1 MIKDNMRIK
10 ESITLQDRINAIET
24 IVSFY
29 FMDGDYT
36 PYYKDEGEI
45 SAVIRNFIDGVEFEK
60 GESVFAAYYN
70 DEDLRKLVNIFIL
83 KPVFE
88 DTDDEEEKKTQDSIR
103 ECYNMM
109 EIIREYVAD
118 KVEFEKQKYLH
129 ANPDLDKIVM
139 AANVII
145 DSFENFSRMNFE
157 ILTPENLEK
166 AQRIFNKISESE
178 FELTTENI
186 INVIKD
192 ASSFNMDEAT
202 KEIVDAKNSEIREL
216 KEKIKKLESKKESN
230 LKVIK

>member
-45 SAVIRNFIDGVEFEK
+45 SAVIRNFIDGIEFEK
-60 GESVFAAYYN
+60 GESVFSAYYN
-70 DEDLRKLVNIFIL
+70 DEDLRKLVNMFIL
-83 KPVFE
+83 KPVDKEQESEE
-88 DTDDEEEKKTQDSIR
+88 DKRIQNSIR
-103 ECYNMM
+103 ELYDMM
-109 EIIREYVAD
+109 EVIREYVAD

-139 AANVII
+139 AADTII

-166 AQRIFNKISESE
+166 AQRIFNKISESGFE
-178 FELTTENI
+178 FTAENI
-186 INVIKD
+186 VNVIRD
-192 ASSFNMDEAT
+192 ASSFDMDEAT

-216 KEKIKKLESKKESN
+216 KEKIKKLESKKDN
-230 LKVIK
+230 FKVIK

>member
-45 SAVIRNFIDGVEFEK
+45 SAVIRNFIDGIEFEK
-60 GESVFAAYYN
+60 GESVFSAYYN
-70 DEDLRKLVNIFIL
+70 DENLRKLVNMFIL
-83 KPVFE
+83 KPVDKEPESEE
-88 DTDDEEEKKTQDSIR
+88 DERIQNSIR
-103 ECYNMM
+103 ELYDMM
-109 EIIREYVAD
+109 ETIREYVAD

-139 AANVII
+139 AADTII

-157 ILTPENLEK
+157 IFTPENLEK
-166 AQRIFNKISESE
+166 AQKIFNKISESG
-178 FELTTENI
+178 FELTAENI

-216 KEKIKKLESKKESN
+216 KEKIKKLENGKEGI
-230 LKVIK
+230 LQRVK

>member
-45 SAVIRNFIDGVEFEK
+45 SAVIRNFIDGIEFEK
-60 GESVFAAYYN
+60 GESVFSAYYN
-70 DEDLRKLVNIFIL
+70 DENLRKLVNMFIL
-83 KPVFE
+83 KPVDKEPESEE
-88 DTDDEEEKKTQDSIR
+88 DERIQNSIR
-103 ECYNMM
+103 ELYDMM
-109 EIIREYVAD
+109 KTIREYVAD

-139 AANVII
+139 AADTII

-157 ILTPENLEK
+157 IFTPENLEK
-166 AQRIFNKISESE
+166 AQKIFNKISESGFE
-178 FELTTENI
+178 FTAENI
-186 INVIKD
+186 VNVIRD
-192 ASSFNMDEAT
+192 ASSFDMDEAT

-216 KEKIKKLESKKESN
+216 KEKIKKLESKKDN
-230 LKVIK
+230 FKVIK

>member
-29 FMDGDYT
+29 FMGGDYT

-83 KPVFE
+83 KPVFK

-103 ECYNMM
+103 EYYDMM
-109 EIIREYVAD
+109 EIIREYVKD

-166 AQRIFNKISESE
+166 AQRIFNKISESGFE
-178 FELTTENI
+178 FTTENV

-192 ASSFNMDEAT
+192 ASSFDMDKAT
-202 KEIVDAKNSEIREL
+202 EEIINAKNTEIREL
-216 KEKIKKLESKKESN
+216 KEKIEKLENKKDN
-230 LKVIK
+230 FKVIK

>member
-1 MIKDNMRIK
+1 MLKDNMRIK

-45 SAVIRNFIDGVEFEK
+45 SAVIRNFIDGIEFEK
-60 GESVFAAYYN
+60 GESVFSAYYN
-70 DEDLRKLVNIFIL
+70 DENLRKLVNMFIL
-83 KPVFE
+83 KPVDKEPESEE
-88 DTDDEEEKKTQDSIR
+88 DERIQNSIR
-103 ECYNMM
+103 ELYDMM
-109 EIIREYVAD
+109 KTIREYVAD

-139 AANVII
+139 AADTII

-157 ILTPENLEK
+157 IFTPENLEK
-166 AQRIFNKISESE
+166 AQKIFNKISESGFE
-178 FELTTENI
+178 FTAENI
-186 INVIKD
+186 VNVIRD
-192 ASSFNMDEAT
+192 ASSFDMDEAT

-216 KEKIKKLESKKESN
+216 KEKIKKLESKKDN
-230 LKVIK
+230 FKVIK

>member
-1 MIKDNMRIK
+1 MLKDNMRIK

-45 SAVIRNFIDGVEFEK
+45 SAVIRNFIDGIEFEK
-60 GESVFAAYYN
+60 GESVFSAYYN
-70 DEDLRKLVNIFIL
+70 DENLRKLVNMFIL
-83 KPVFE
+83 KPVDKEPESEE
-88 DTDDEEEKKTQDSIR
+88 DERIQNSIR
-103 ECYNMM
+103 ELYDMM
-109 EIIREYVAD
+109 ETIREYVAD

-139 AANVII
+139 AADTII

-157 ILTPENLEK
+157 IFTPENLEK
-166 AQRIFNKISESE
+166 AQKIFNKISESGFE
-178 FELTTENI
+178 FSTENI

>member
-1 MIKDNMRIK
+1 MLKDNMRIK

-45 SAVIRNFIDGVEFEK
+45 SAVIRNFIDGIEFEK
-60 GESVFAAYYN
+60 GKSVFAAYYN
-70 DEDLRKLVNIFIL
+70 DEDLRKLVNVFIL

-109 EIIREYVAD
+109 EIIREYVKD

-139 AANVII
+139 AADTII

-166 AQRIFNKISESE
+166 AQRIFNKISESGFE
-178 FELTTENI
+178 FTTENI

-202 KEIVDAKNSEIREL
+202 KEIVDAKNMEIREL
-216 KEKIKKLESKKESN
+216 KEKIKKLESKKDN
-230 LKVIK
+230 FKVIK

>member
-1 MIKDNMRIK
+1 MLKDNMRIK

-45 SAVIRNFIDGVEFEK
+45 SAVIRNFIDGIEFEK
-60 GESVFAAYYN
+60 GESVFSAYYN
-70 DEDLRKLVNIFIL
+70 DEDLRKLVNMFIL
-83 KPVFE
+83 KPVDKEPESEE
-88 DTDDEEEKKTQDSIR
+88 DKRIQNSIR
-103 ECYNMM
+103 ELYDMM
-109 EIIREYVAD
+109 EVIREYVAD

-139 AANVII
+139 AADTII

-166 AQRIFNKISESE
+166 AQRIFNKISESGFE
-178 FELTTENI
+178 FTAENI
-186 INVIKD
+186 VNVIRD
-192 ASSFNMDEAT
+192 ASSFDMDEAT

-216 KEKIKKLESKKESN
+216 KEKIKKLESKKDN
-230 LKVIK
+230 FKVIK

>member
-36 PYYKDEGEI
+36 LYYKDEGEI
-45 SAVIRNFIDGVEFEK
+45 SAVIRNFIDGIEFEK
-60 GESVFAAYYN
+60 GESVFSAYYN
-70 DEDLRKLVNIFIL
+70 DEDLRKLVNMFIL
-83 KPVFE
+83 KPVDKEPESEE
-88 DTDDEEEKKTQDSIR
+88 DKRIQNSIR
-103 ECYNMM
+103 ELYDMM
-109 EIIREYVAD
+109 EVIREYVAD

-139 AANVII
+139 AADTII

-166 AQRIFNKISESE
+166 AQRIFNKISESGFE
-178 FELTTENI
+178 FTAENI

>member
-1 MIKDNMRIK
+1 MLKDNMRIK

-45 SAVIRNFIDGVEFEK
+45 SAVIRNFIDGIEFEK

-70 DEDLRKLVNIFIL
+70 DEDLRKLVNVFIL
-83 KPVFE
+83 EPVFE

-103 ECYNMM
+103 EYYDMM
-109 EIIREYVAD
+109 EVIREYVAD

-166 AQRIFNKISESE
+166 AQRIFNKISESG
-178 FELTTENI
+178 FELTAENI

-192 ASSFNMDEAT
+192 ASSFTMDEAT

-216 KEKIKKLESKKESN
+216 KEKIKKLESKKDN
-230 LKVIK
+230 FKVIK

>member
-45 SAVIRNFIDGVEFEK
+45 SAVIRNFIDGIEFEK
-60 GESVFAAYYN
+60 GESVFSAYYN
-70 DEDLRKLVNIFIL
+70 DEDLRKLVNMFIL
-83 KPVFE
+83 KPVDKEPESEE
-88 DTDDEEEKKTQDSIR
+88 DKKIQNSIR
-103 ECYNMM
+103 ELYDMM
-109 EIIREYVAD
+109 EVIREYVAD

-139 AANVII
+139 AADTII

-157 ILTPENLEK
+157 IFTPENLEK
-166 AQRIFNKISESE
+166 AQKIFNKISESGFE
-178 FELTTENI
+178 FTTENI

-216 KEKIKKLESKKESN
+216 KEKIKKLDSKKESN

>member
-45 SAVIRNFIDGVEFEK
+45 SAVIRNFIDGIEFEK
-60 GESVFAAYYN
+60 GESVFSAYYN
-70 DEDLRKLVNIFIL
+70 DEDLRKLVNMFIL
-83 KPVFE
+83 KPVDKEPESEE
-88 DTDDEEEKKTQDSIR
+88 DKRIQNSIR
-103 ECYNMM
+103 ELYDMM
-109 EIIREYVAD
+109 EVIREYVAD

-139 AANVII
+139 AADTII

-166 AQRIFNKISESE
+166 AQRIFNKISESGFE
-178 FELTTENI
+178 FTAENI
-186 INVIKD
+186 VNVIRD
-192 ASSFNMDEAT
+192 ASSFDMNEAT

-216 KEKIKKLESKKESN
+216 KEKIKKLESKKDN
-230 LKVIK
+230 FKVIK

>member
-45 SAVIRNFIDGVEFEK
+45 SAVIRNFIDGIEFEK
-60 GESVFAAYYN
+60 GESVFSAYYN
-70 DEDLRKLVNIFIL
+70 DENLRKLVNMFIL
-83 KPVFE
+83 KPVDKEPESEE
-88 DTDDEEEKKTQDSIR
+88 DERIQNSIR
-103 ECYNMM
+103 ELYDMM
-109 EIIREYVAD
+109 ETIREYVAD

-139 AANVII
+139 AADTII

-157 ILTPENLEK
+157 IFTPENLEK
-166 AQRIFNKISESE
+166 AQKIFNKISESGFE
-178 FELTTENI
+178 FSTENI

>member
-1 MIKDNMRIK
+1 MLKDNMKIK

-45 SAVIRNFIDGVEFEK
+45 SAVIRNFIDGIEFEK

-70 DEDLRKLVNIFIL
+70 DEDLRKLVNMFIL
-83 KPVFE
+83 EPVDKEPESEE
-88 DTDDEEEKKTQDSIR
+88 DERIQNSIR
-103 ECYNMM
+103 ELYDMM
-109 EIIREYVAD
+109 KTIREYVAD

-139 AANVII
+139 AADTII

-157 ILTPENLEK
+157 IFTPENLEK
-166 AQRIFNKISESE
+166 AQKIFNKISESGFE
-178 FELTTENI
+178 FTAENI
-186 INVIKD
+186 VNVIRD
-192 ASSFNMDEAT
+192 ASSFDMDEAT

-216 KEKIKKLESKKESN
+216 KEKIEKLESKKESN

>member
-45 SAVIRNFIDGVEFEK
+45 SAVIRNFIDGIEFEK
-60 GESVFAAYYN
+60 GESVFSAYYN
-70 DEDLRKLVNIFIL
+70 DENLRKLVNMFIL
-83 KPVFE
+83 KPVDKEPESEE
-88 DTDDEEEKKTQDSIR
+88 DERIQNSIR
-103 ECYNMM
+103 ELYDMM
-109 EIIREYVAD
+109 ETIREYVAD

-139 AANVII
+139 AADTII

-166 AQRIFNKISESE
+166 AQKIFNKISESGFE
-178 FELTTENI
+178 FTAENI
-186 INVIKD
+186 VNVIRD
-192 ASSFNMDEAT
+192 ASSFDMDEAT

>member
-45 SAVIRNFIDGVEFEK
+45 SAVIRNFIDGIEFEK
-60 GESVFAAYYN
+60 GESVFSAYYN
-70 DEDLRKLVNIFIL
+70 DEDLRKLVNMFIL
-83 KPVFE
+83 KPVDKEPESEE
-88 DTDDEEEKKTQDSIR
+88 DKRIQNSIR
-103 ECYNMM
+103 ELYDMM
-109 EIIREYVAD
+109 EVIREYVAD

-139 AANVII
+139 AADTII

-166 AQRIFNKISESE
+166 AQRIFNKISESGFE
-178 FELTTENI
+178 FTAENI
-186 INVIKD
+186 VNVIRD
-192 ASSFNMDEAT
+192 ASSFDMDEAT

-216 KEKIKKLESKKESN
+216 KEKIKKLESKK
-230 LKVIK
+230 

>member
-45 SAVIRNFIDGVEFEK
+45 SAVIRNFIDGIEFEK
-60 GESVFAAYYN
+60 GESVFSAYYN
-70 DEDLRKLVNIFIL
+70 DEDLRKLVNMFIL
-83 KPVFE
+83 KPIYKEPESEE
-88 DTDDEEEKKTQDSIR
+88 DKRIQNSIR
-103 ECYNMM
+103 ELYDMM
-109 EIIREYVAD
+109 ETIREYVAD

-139 AANVII
+139 AADTII

-157 ILTPENLEK
+157 IFTPENLEK
-166 AQRIFNKISESE
+166 AQKIFNKISESGFE
-178 FELTTENI
+178 FTTENI

-202 KEIVDAKNSEIREL
+202 KEIVDAKNAEIREL
-216 KEKIKKLESKKESN
+216 KERIEKLESKKESN

>member
-1 MIKDNMRIK
+1 MLKDNMRIK

-45 SAVIRNFIDGVEFEK
+45 SAVIRNFIDGIEFEK

-70 DEDLRKLVNIFIL
+70 DEDLRKLVNVFIL

-109 EIIREYVAD
+109 EIIREYVKD

-139 AANVII
+139 AADTII

-166 AQRIFNKISESE
+166 AQRIFNKISESGFE
-178 FELTTENI
+178 FTTENI

-202 KEIVDAKNSEIREL
+202 KEIVDAKNMEIREL
-216 KEKIKKLESKKESN
+216 KEKIKKLESKKDN
-230 LKVIK
+230 FKVIK

>member
-60 GESVFAAYYN
+60 GESVFSAYRN
-70 DEDLRKLVNIFIL
+70 DDALRKLVNMFIL
-83 KPVFE
+83 KPIDKEPESEE
-88 DTDDEEEKKTQDSIR
+88 DKRIQNSIR
-103 ECYNMM
+103 ELYDMM
-109 EIIREYVAD
+109 EVIREYVAD

-166 AQRIFNKISESE
+166 AQRIFNKISESG

-202 KEIVDAKNSEIREL
+202 KEIVDAKNVEIREL

>member
-29 FMDGDYT
+29 FVGGDYT

-45 SAVIRNFIDGVEFEK
+45 SAVIRNFIDGIEFEK
-60 GESVFAAYYN
+60 GESVFSAYYN
-70 DEDLRKLVNIFIL
+70 DEDLRKLVNMFIL
-83 KPVFE
+83 KPVDKEPESEE
-88 DTDDEEEKKTQDSIR
+88 DERIQNSIR
-103 ECYNMM
+103 ELYDMM
-109 EIIREYVAD
+109 ETIREYVAD

-139 AANVII
+139 AADTII

-157 ILTPENLEK
+157 IFTPENLEK
-166 AQRIFNKISESE
+166 AQKIFNKISESGFE
-178 FELTTENI
+178 FTTDNI
-186 INVIKD
+186 INVIKN
-192 ASSFNMDEAT
+192 ASSFDMDEAT

-216 KEKIKKLESKKESN
+216 KEKIKKLENGKERN
-230 LKVIK
+230 

>member
-45 SAVIRNFIDGVEFEK
+45 SAVIRNFIDGIEFEK
-60 GESVFAAYYN
+60 GESVFSAYYN
-70 DEDLRKLVNIFIL
+70 DEDLRKLVNMFIL
-83 KPVFE
+83 KPVDKEPESEE
-88 DTDDEEEKKTQDSIR
+88 DKRIQNSIR
-103 ECYNMM
+103 ELYDMM
-109 EIIREYVAD
+109 EVIREYVAD

-139 AANVII
+139 AADTII

-166 AQRIFNKISESE
+166 AQRIFNKISESGFE
-178 FELTTENI
+178 FTAENI
-186 INVIKD
+186 VNVIRD

>member
-1 MIKDNMRIK
+1 MLKDNMRIK

-45 SAVIRNFIDGVEFEK
+45 SAVIRNFIDGIEFEK
-60 GESVFAAYYN
+60 GESVFSAYYN
-70 DEDLRKLVNIFIL
+70 DENLRKLVNMFIL
-83 KPVFE
+83 KPVDKEPESEE
-88 DTDDEEEKKTQDSIR
+88 DERIQNSIR
-103 ECYNMM
+103 ELYDMM
-109 EIIREYVAD
+109 ETIREYVVD

-139 AANVII
+139 AADTII

-157 ILTPENLEK
+157 IFTPENLEK
-166 AQRIFNKISESE
+166 AQKIFNKISESG
-178 FELTTENI
+178 FELTAENI

-216 KEKIKKLESKKESN
+216 KEKIKKLENGKEGN
-230 LKVIK
+230 LQRVK

>member
-1 MIKDNMRIK
+1 MLKDNMRIK

-45 SAVIRNFIDGVEFEK
+45 SAVIRNFIDGIEFEK
-60 GESVFAAYYN
+60 GESVFSAYYN
-70 DEDLRKLVNIFIL
+70 DENLRKLVNMFIL

-109 EIIREYVAD
+109 EIIREYVKD

-139 AANVII
+139 AADTII

-166 AQRIFNKISESE
+166 AQKIFNKISESGFE
-178 FELTTENI
+178 FSTENI

>member
-1 MIKDNMRIK
+1 MLKDNMRIK

-45 SAVIRNFIDGVEFEK
+45 SAVIRNFIDGIEFEK

-70 DEDLRKLVNIFIL
+70 GEDLRKLVNVFIL

-109 EIIREYVAD
+109 EIIREYVKD

-139 AANVII
+139 AADTII

-166 AQRIFNKISESE
+166 AQRIFNKISESG

-192 ASSFNMDEAT
+192 ASSFDMDEAT
-202 KEIVDAKNSEIREL
+202 KEIIDAKNTKIREL
-216 KEKIKKLESKKESN
+216 KEKIEKLESKKESN

>member
-45 SAVIRNFIDGVEFEK
+45 SAVIRNFIDGIEFEK

-166 AQRIFNKISESE
+166 AQRIFNKISESG

-216 KEKIKKLESKKESN
+216 KEKIKKLESKKDN
-230 LKVIK
+230 FKVIK

>member
-1 MIKDNMRIK
+1 MLKDNMRIK

-45 SAVIRNFIDGVEFEK
+45 SAVIRNFIDGIEFEK

-70 DEDLRKLVNIFIL
+70 DEDLRKLVNVFIL

-166 AQRIFNKISESE
+166 AQRIFNKISESG

-216 KEKIKKLESKKESN
+216 KEKIKKLESKKDN
-230 LKVIK
+230 FKVIK

>member
-45 SAVIRNFIDGVEFEK
+45 SAVIRNFIDGIEFEK
-60 GESVFAAYYN
+60 GESVFSAYYN
-70 DEDLRKLVNIFIL
+70 DENLRKLVNMFIL
-83 KPVFE
+83 KPVDKEPESEE
-88 DTDDEEEKKTQDSIR
+88 DERIQNSIR
-103 ECYNMM
+103 ELYDMM
-109 EIIREYVAD
+109 ETIREYVAD

-139 AANVII
+139 AADTII

-157 ILTPENLEK
+157 IFTPENLEK
-166 AQRIFNKISESE
+166 AQKIFNKISESG
-178 FELTTENI
+178 FEITAENI

-216 KEKIKKLESKKESN
+216 KEKIKKLENGKEGN
-230 LKVIK
+230 LQRVK

>member
-45 SAVIRNFIDGVEFEK
+45 SAVIRNFIDGIEFEK
-60 GESVFAAYYN
+60 GESVFSAYYN
-70 DEDLRKLVNIFIL
+70 DEDLRKLVNMFIL
-83 KPVFE
+83 KPVDKEPESEE
-88 DTDDEEEKKTQDSIR
+88 DKRIQNSIR
-103 ECYNMM
+103 ELYDMM
-109 EIIREYVAD
+109 EVIREYVAD

-139 AANVII
+139 TADTII

-166 AQRIFNKISESE
+166 AQRIFNKISESGFE
-178 FELTTENI
+178 FTAENI
-186 INVIKD
+186 VNVIRD
-192 ASSFNMDEAT
+192 ASSFDMDEAT

-216 KEKIKKLESKKESN
+216 KEKIKKLESKKDN
-230 LKVIK
+230 FKVIK

>member
-1 MIKDNMRIK
+1 MFKDNMRIK

-29 FMDGDYT
+29 FMGGDYT

-70 DEDLRKLVNIFIL
+70 DEDLRKLVNVFIL

-103 ECYNMM
+103 ECYDMM
-109 EIIREYVAD
+109 KIIREYVKD
-118 KVEFEKQKYLH
+118 KVEFEKQKYFH

-166 AQRIFNKISESE
+166 AQRIFNKISESG
-178 FELTTENI
+178 FELTAENI
-186 INVIKD
+186 VNVIRD
-192 ASSFNMDEAT
+192 ASSFDMDKVTE
-202 KEIVDAKNSEIREL
+202 EIIDSKNAEIREL
-216 KEKIKKLESKKESN
+216 KERIKKLESKKDSFK
-230 LKVIK
+230 LVK

>member
-60 GESVFAAYYN
+60 GESVFSAYYN
-70 DEDLRKLVNIFIL
+70 DEDLRKLVNMFIL
-83 KPVFE
+83 KPVDKEPESEE
-88 DTDDEEEKKTQDSIR
+88 DKRIQNSIR
-103 ECYNMM
+103 ELYDMM
-109 EIIREYVAD
+109 EVIREYVED

-139 AANVII
+139 AADTII

-157 ILTPENLEK
+157 IFTPENLEK
-166 AQRIFNKISESE
+166 AQKIFNKISESG

-192 ASSFNMDEAT
+192 ASSFNIDEAT
-202 KEIVDAKNSEIREL
+202 KEIIDAKNSEIREL
-216 KEKIKKLESKKESN
+216 KEKIKKLESKKYN
-230 LKVIK
+230 FKVIK

>member
-1 MIKDNMRIK
+1 MLKDNMRIK

-45 SAVIRNFIDGVEFEK
+45 SAVIRNFIDGIEFEK

-70 DEDLRKLVNIFIL
+70 DEDLRKLVNVFIL

-109 EIIREYVAD
+109 EIIREYVKD

-139 AANVII
+139 AADTII

-166 AQRIFNKISESE
+166 AQRIFNKISESGFE
-178 FELTTENI
+178 FTTENI

-192 ASSFNMDEAT
+192 ASSFTMDEAT

-216 KEKIKKLESKKESN
+216 KEKIKKLESKKDN
-230 LKVIK
+230 FKVIK

>member
-60 GESVFAAYYN
+60 GESVFSAYRN
-70 DEDLRKLVNIFIL
+70 DDALRKLVNMFIL
-83 KPVFE
+83 KPIDKEPESEE
-88 DTDDEEEKKTQDSIR
+88 DKRIQNSIR
-103 ECYNMM
+103 ELYDMM
-109 EIIREYVAD
+109 EVIREYVAD

-139 AANVII
+139 AADTII

-157 ILTPENLEK
+157 IFTPENLEK
-166 AQRIFNKISESE
+166 AQKIFNKISESG
-178 FELTTENI
+178 FELTAENI

-202 KEIVDAKNSEIREL
+202 KEIVDAKNAEIREL
-216 KEKIKKLESKKESN
+216 KERIEKLENGKEGN
-230 LKVIK
+230 LHRVK

>member
-29 FMDGDYT
+29 FMDEDYT

-45 SAVIRNFIDGVEFEK
+45 SAVIRNFIDGIEFEK
-60 GESVFAAYYN
+60 GESVFSAYYN
-70 DEDLRKLVNIFIL
+70 DEDLRKLVNMFIL
-83 KPVFE
+83 KPVDKEPESEE
-88 DTDDEEEKKTQDSIR
+88 DERIQNSIR
-103 ECYNMM
+103 ELYDMM
-109 EIIREYVAD
+109 ETIRKYVAD

-139 AANVII
+139 AADTII

-157 ILTPENLEK
+157 IFTPENLEK
-166 AQRIFNKISESE
+166 AQKIFNKISESG

-216 KEKIKKLESKKESN
+216 KEKIKKLENKKDN
-230 LKVIK
+230 FKVIK

>member
-10 ESITLQDRINAIET
+10 ESITLQDRINVIET

-45 SAVIRNFIDGVEFEK
+45 SAVIRNFIDGIEFEK
-60 GESVFAAYYN
+60 GESVFSAYYN
-70 DEDLRKLVNIFIL
+70 DEDLRKLVNMFIL
-83 KPVFE
+83 KPVDKEPESEE
-88 DTDDEEEKKTQDSIR
+88 DKRIQNSIR
-103 ECYNMM
+103 ELYDMM
-109 EIIREYVAD
+109 EVIREYVAD

-139 AANVII
+139 AADTII

-166 AQRIFNKISESE
+166 AQRIFNKISESGFE
-178 FELTTENI
+178 FTAENI
-186 INVIKD
+186 VNVIRD
-192 ASSFNMDEAT
+192 ASSFDMDEAT

-216 KEKIKKLESKKESN
+216 KEKIKKLESKKDN
-230 LKVIK
+230 FKVIK

>member
-1 MIKDNMRIK
+1 MLKDNMRIK

-45 SAVIRNFIDGVEFEK
+45 SAVIRNFIDGIEFEK

-70 DEDLRKLVNIFIL
+70 DEDLRKLVNVFIL

-109 EIIREYVAD
+109 EIIREYVKD

-139 AANVII
+139 AADTII

-166 AQRIFNKISESE
+166 AQRIFNKISESG

-192 ASSFNMDEAT
+192 ASSFDMDEAT
-202 KEIVDAKNSEIREL
+202 KEIIDAKNTKIREL
-216 KEKIKKLESKKESN
+216 KEKIEKLESKKESN

>member
-45 SAVIRNFIDGVEFEK
+45 SAVIRNFIDGIEFEK
-60 GESVFAAYYN
+60 GESVFSAYYN
-70 DEDLRKLVNIFIL
+70 DENLRKLVNMFIL
-83 KPVFE
+83 KPVDKEPESEE
-88 DTDDEEEKKTQDSIR
+88 DERIQNSIR
-103 ECYNMM
+103 ELYDMM
-109 EIIREYVAD
+109 ETIREYVAD

-139 AANVII
+139 AADTII

-157 ILTPENLEK
+157 IFTPENLEK
-166 AQRIFNKISESE
+166 AQKIFNKISESGFE
-178 FELTTENI
+178 FTAENI
-186 INVIKD
+186 VNVIRD
-192 ASSFNMDEAT
+192 ASSFDMDEAT

-216 KEKIKKLESKKESN
+216 KEKIKKLESKKDN
-230 LKVIK
+230 FKVIK